1 MNSDTNDLVDF
12 AILPQSR
19 VQSYETTIDEQ
30 KEAIEKLKAEI
41 ENLEKSNQLPVED
54 KKSQICDTKVL
65 PSNSVDDEKV
75 KDEEQPSI
83 SPPAAKVTETFPE
96 TVKRVEIGRNINRK
110 CLAQQLKHKLNETSY
125 AKPSNIDALVAGAI
139 STSAKKSLPHEEE
152 FYQALKSNNLIS
164 LIKNKNKFDRYI
176 RKGFFKV

>member
-54 KKSQICDTKVL
+54 KKSQICDTEVS

-96 TVKRVEIGRNINRK
+96 DKGHNFRNPKETESKGKKR
-110 CLAQQLKHKLNETSY
+110 
-125 AKPSNIDALVAGAI
+125 
-139 STSAKKSLPHEEE
+139 KKS
-152 FYQALKSNNLIS
+152 QKSTYRD
-164 LIKNKNKFDRYI
+164 KE
-176 RKGFFKV
+176 RKTQEKE